1 MNGTDQAP
9 TWRLSPLPTDRRWSA
24 ALLDFFGQVE
34 ELRSRLEVWET
45 TPAAV
50 QEFHNLHNW
59 NAAPWASNTGV
70 YLFVGG
76 DQVHYVGRA
85 LGSFRQRLR
94 SHVKGGLEEKEWG
107 KVVFDPQTTILV
119 VPLQGDLGDWAA
131 SLEVRLQRL
140 LKPTSGKRRG

>member
-1 MNGTDQAP
+1 MAY
-9 TWRLSPLPTDRRWSA
+9 
-24 ALLDFFGQVE
+24 FEQVS
-34 ELRSRLEVWET
+34 ELRGRLEVWET
-45 TPAAV
+45 TPAAI
-50 QEFHNLHNW
+50 QQFHGVSDW
-59 NAAPWASNTGV
+59 SVASWASDSGV

-76 DQVHYVGRA
+76 DHVHYVGRA

-107 KVVFDPQTTILV
+107 KVVFAPETTILV
-119 VPLQGDLGDWAA
+119 VPLQGDFGDWAA